1 MEWSTE
7 VYMNF
12 SFKKLA
18 ANIGKPV
25 IKLLDDLAEAS
36 AETTKAN
43 IDKGL
48 SPLRPATIE
57 ARRAGKYWGNQ
68 RGDQYKTDST
78 TPLKHTGSL
87 YKSIKAKKGR
97 GMQLNKYGLNQHKG
111 FTAGKGIV
119 VKPRPFISALST
131 RSRKSTM
138 IIRKFFINIGRQMRK
153 GFKFSGLPTSK
164 WS

>member
-7 VYMNF
+7 LYMNF
-12 SFKKLA
+12 SFKNLA
-18 ANIGKPV
+18 KNIGKPV
-25 IKLLDDLAEAS
+25 ITLLDELAEAS

-48 SPLRPATIE
+48 SPLRPATLE
-57 ARRAGKYWGNQ
+57 ARRAGKYWGNK
-68 RGDQYKTDST
+68 RGDYYKTDST

-87 YKSIKAKKGR
+87 YNSIKAEKGR

-111 FTAGKGIV
+111 FTA
-119 VKPRPFISALST
+119 KPRPFISALSS
-131 RSRKSTM
+131 RSRKATN
-138 IIRKFFINIGRQMRK
+138 IRKKFFINLGIQMRK

-164 WS
+164 WK